1 MSVVL
6 VGGIGSAD
14 AIGNDANDGFVVEE
28 DNSGIVVVDI
38 LVVLSLTVPVSM
50 IGTEEEDVEEGREGR
65 IWDAWIC

>member
-14 AIGNDANDGFVVEE
+14 AIGNDANDGFVAEE